1 MKLRYITLAIL
12 SAFAVSS
19 CSKFLDTKSDGQL
32 ETLDEFI
39 TTDADA
45 KLVLNGAYDVMGNV
59 FDGDI
64 QSMAELISSNAG
76 RPNSDD
82 WRAVWSRETTFFNG
96 TINGHY
102 TDVYRIINRA
112 NLVMEYIDR
121 QTETPDLMQMKAEAH
136 FLRGLAHFAVLKVYA
151 QPWGFT
157 SNNSHA
163 GIVLRDT
170 PSSEP
175 KGRSTVAECYSYI
188 QGDLF
193 YAYSNLPAT
202 NGIYATKYAAA
213 ASLAYTYYMQ
223 NNYQKVVDYTTEI
236 IESGLF
242 SLAPDVDVFYA
253 MNDSNMIY
261 NTPEGIFFAHSNAD
275 LSDARNDGFRNSYM
289 PGTSPTV
296 FSMST
301 EFLQFMQFNAVDKR
315 YQVLVQDNAN
325 TGQVQSLRF
334 GKSNQNNPFFSVP
347 ISRLTVM
354 MLIRAEAYANL
365 NSNLDVAIADIIALR
380 DRAFP
385 DTPFPVADGTAGADL
400 IAIIQE
406 EFRKETFCEGYWIDV
421 ERRNGVLG
429 EPVLIR
435 DAPWNCPG
443 MAIQFPNSEGTGA
456 DFVFNTE
463 GGCN

>member
-1 MKLRYITLAIL
+1 
-12 SAFAVSS
+12 
-19 CSKFLDTKSDGQL
+19 
-32 ETLDEFI
+32 
-39 TTDADA
+39 
-45 KLVLNGAYDVMGNV
+45 VL
-59 FDGDI
+59 
-64 QSMAELISSNAG
+64 
-76 RPNSDD
+76 
-82 WRAVWSRETTFFNG
+82 
-96 TINGHY
+96 
-102 TDVYRIINRA
+102 
-112 NLVMEYIDR
+112 EYIDR

-253 MNDSNMIY
+253 MNDSSMIY

-296 FSMST
+296 FSLST
-301 EFLQFMQFNAVDKR
+301 DFLQFMQFNAVDKR

-365 NSNLDVAIADIIALR
+365 NSNLDVAIADINALR

-385 DTPFPVADGTAGADL
+385 DTPFHVADGTAGADL

-429 EPVLIR
+429 APVLIR

-456 DFVFNTE
+456 DFVFNPE

>member
-1 MKLRYITLAIL
+1 MKYIKTWSAIAIVISLA
-12 SAFAVSS
+12 S
-19 CSKFLDTKSDGQL
+19 CNKFLDTKSDGQIV
-32 ETLDEFI
+32 TLDEFI
-39 TTDADA
+39 ANTEDA

-82 WRAVWSRETTFFNG
+82 WRAVWSRETTFFNS

-102 TDVYRIINRA
+102 TDVYRVINRA
-112 NLVMEYIDR
+112 NLVLEFIDR
-121 QTETPDLMQMKAEAH
+121 QTETAELIQMKAEAQ
-136 FLRGLAHFAVLKVYA
+136 FLRGMAHFAVLKVYA
-151 QPWGFT
+151 QPWGYT
-157 SNNSHA
+157 SNNSHD
-163 GIVLRDT
+163 GIVIRNT

-175 KGRSTVAECYSYI
+175 KGRSTVADCYSFI

-193 YAYSNLPAT
+193 QAYSNLPVQ
-202 NGIYATKYAAA
+202 NGIYATKYAA
-213 ASLAYTYYMQ
+213 SSILAYTYYLQ
-223 NNYQKVVDYTTEI
+223 NNYQKVVEYTTEI
-236 IESGLF
+236 IESGLY

-253 MNDSNMIY
+253 LNDSAMIY

-275 LSDARNDGFRNSYM
+275 LSDARNDGFRNNYM
-289 PGTSPTV
+289 PGTSPTS
-296 FSMST
+296 FSLSL
-301 EFLQFMQFNAVDKR
+301 EFLQFMQFNTTDKR
-315 YQVLVQDNAN
+315 YQVLVQNNSN

-347 ISRLTVM
+347 LTRLTVM

-365 NSNLDVAIADIIALR
+365 NTNLDVAIADINALR

-385 DTPFPVADGTAGADL
+385 DTPFHVAEGTTGQDL
-400 IAIIQE
+400 ITIIQE
-406 EFRKETFCEGYWIDV
+406 EFRKETFCEGLWIDV
-421 ERRNGVLG
+421 ERRNGVAG
-429 EPVLIR
+429 ENVLIR

-443 MAIQFPNSEGTGA
+443 MALQFPNSEGTGA
-456 DFVFNTE
+456 DFVFNPE